1 MKNLGQYCGLFEG
14 RNHLI
19 ILLLPKSELIQPKN
33 AHKQSNFRGFF
44 ITIDI
49 IGSQKDISSHG
60 NPLSLTV
67 ETFYRRLASTK
78 L

>member
-1 MKNLGQYCGLFEG
+1 MRKIMQW
-14 RNHLI
+14 
-19 ILLLPKSELIQPKN
+19 LLYY
-33 AHKQSNFRGFF
+33 NFRGFF